1 MRSNSASPVHLRP
14 ARALALLVALAGLML
29 STGAFITPASPQP
42 VAVKPKPSPTAL
54 TPPTLAPSDGAFVEG
69 THAVASA
76 PTTADDSVASLWVDD
91 RQLVASP
98 TVGTSTFSFDVG
110 TNSIERRYG
119 NHLLVNGEHR
129 IDLPDLVDERA
140 TLEIPNEELVQ
151 GENSIQI
158 ITGTIASD
166 CGINHD
172 DFILSNLSLELL
184 GEVADG
190 EENEYS
196 YSMGDGSCG
205 SNTALL
211 KEATLTFFV
220 LGDPVGTTGLTTEL
234 DTSTLTN
241 GAHSLTAITE
251 SGAQTEHSVT
261 VNNAPAGAP
270 RLMPADGTIAAGEQ
284 PVLASF
290 QAGTPGGVEAVTVDG
305 SPLATVPTL
314 GHGAASFSFNVGSNS
329 IEARYHNYVL
339 VNGARSEI
347 GGDFVNQRVD
357 VMFPNDRLVPG
368 LNQIKVVTGA
378 TAGSC
383 GQNRDDFAI
392 SQIALT
398 PAAGTATGQGIKA
411 SYSMGDGNCGSSATA
426 LREVELAFTIDAPR
440 GGALAMLDTTAV
452 ADGEHTLAATST
464 TGQTATRLL
473 VVDNTAPE
481 VVSSTPAGGSTITS
495 AVSLAV
501 ELADA
506 SEVEGEATYRLDGQP
521 VELGSPIGPGLAA
534 GDHTIAVTATDSLG
548 NTATREIPFRSA
560 GIPDVPTDLA
570 PASGSTGIG
579 DTATLSAKV
588 AEPDGG
594 PVTAVFSQAQILT
607 PSQGWQGTTNQLPTT
622 LQIPGEERIGS
633 TQVLA
638 PGDAGTLPSAAA
650 TDVAFQRFDVP
661 IQGTVTAPV
670 LRWEGTIDPARR
682 AVLHAWNLRA
692 QTWDPVAA
700 ARGAAEAAT
709 VLTATVDDRYLDRQF
724 VHVLVTGEDP
734 FADDIDASG
743 RTGFDDPAGYDFSL
757 VHYTDTQYLSEGAV
771 EQETPQERAIW
782 EKAYGD
788 VTRWVAANAQDRKI
802 AYVAHTGD
810 IIENNIRKP
819 ATPEMERQV
828 VGEMELSS
836 RQQQV
841 LDDAGVA
848 NGVIAG
854 NHDNQSG
861 TENGRE
867 AIYNRYY
874 GPNRYT
880 EAAKRWQD
888 GSYGGPWQAGDNQ
901 NHFDLFS
908 AGGLDF
914 VVVGLSYGVTRDEAE
929 WADGVFKRFPDR
941 NGILLSHDYIKP
953 STSPDGRG
961 ATFSAPD
968 GAMLFNTI
976 VSDNPNVFLILAGH
990 EHGVGTNVKPQV
1002 GYIGNGVVELLADY
1016 QFYTVSADR
1025 LGLTEIGGYSGG
1037 DQLRFGASF
1046 FRMLQFDVDR
1056 GEMSVDTYSPL
1067 LDDFGATEF
1076 DIDRRYNG
1084 QEDTMVLPV
1093 DLTSRT
1099 TSFETDSVAVYAPTT
1114 VIGEATV
1121 PSGQVASVQWAGL
1134 KQGTAYAW
1142 VVTGRSGGGG
1152 VTTST
1157 PSIFATLDAN
1167 SRPVRIDDL
1176 VLAQ

>member
-1 MRSNSASPVHLRP
+1 MRRNSASPVHLRP
-14 ARALALLVALAGLML
+14 VRALALLVTLAGVML
-29 STGAFITPASPQP
+29 STGAFITPASTQP
-42 VAVKPKPSPTAL
+42 LLVKPKPSATAL
-54 TPPTLAPSDGAFVEG
+54 APATLSPRDGAFVEG
-69 THAVASA
+69 TQTVAST
-76 PTTADDSVASLWVDD
+76 PTTADDSVVSLWADEG
-91 RQLVASP
+91 RLEATP
-98 TVGTSTFSFDVG
+98 TVGTSRISFDVG
-110 TNSIERRYG
+110 TNSIEARYG

-129 IDLPDLVDERA
+129 IDLPDLVDERT
-140 TLEIPNEELVQ
+140 TLEVPNDALVQ
-151 GENSIQI
+151 GENTVQVV
-158 ITGTIASD
+158 TGTIQSS
-166 CGINHD
+166 CGTNHD
-172 DFILSNLSLELL
+172 DFVVSNVSLELL

-205 SNTALL
+205 SNTSLR
-211 KEATLTFFV
+211 KDATLTFFV

-241 GAHSLTAITE
+241 GAHTLTAVTE
-251 SGAQTEHSVT
+251 SGAQTEHTVT

-290 QAGTPGGVEAVTVDG
+290 LAGTPGSVASITVDG
-305 SPLATVPTL
+305 SPLATTPTL
-314 GHGAASFSFNVGSNS
+314 GHGAAAFSFDVGSNS
-329 IEARYHNYVL
+329 IEAKYHNHVL
-339 VNGARSEI
+339 VNGVKAEM

-368 LNQIKVVTGA
+368 LNTVTVVTG
-378 TAGSC
+378 TTTGSC
-383 GQNRDDFAI
+383 GQNRDDFTI
-392 SQIALT
+392 SKIALT
-398 PAAGTATGQGIKA
+398 PASGTATGQGIKT

-426 LREVELAFTIDAPR
+426 LREVELTFSVDAPQ
-440 GGALAMLDTTAV
+440 GGVRAALDTAALT
-452 ADGEHTLAATST
+452 DGEHTLAATST
-464 TGQTATRLL
+464 TGETATRLL

-481 VVSSTPAGGSTITS
+481 VVGSTPAAGSTITS

-506 SEVEGEATYRLDGQP
+506 SGIEGEATYALDGRP
-521 VELGSPIGPGLAA
+521 VGLGAPIGPGLAA
-534 GDHTIAVTATDSLG
+534 GDHTVAVTASDSLG
-548 NTATREIPFRSA
+548 NTATREISFRSA
-560 GIPDVPTDLA
+560 GIPDVPSDLR
-570 PASGSTGIG
+570 PASGSTDIG
-579 DTATLSAKV
+579 GTATLSATV

-594 PVTAVFSQAQILT
+594 PVTATFAQAQILT
-607 PSQGWQGTTNQLPTT
+607 PTQGWQGTTDQAPTT
-622 LQIPGEERIGS
+622 LQIPGEQRIGS
-633 TQVLA
+633 TKVLA
-638 PGDAGTLPSAAA
+638 PGDAGTLSSAAA
-650 TDVAFQRFDVP
+650 TDVAYQRFDVA
-661 IQGTVTAPV
+661 IKGKVTAPV

-682 AVLHAWNLRA
+682 AVLHAWNLQA
-692 QTWDPVAA
+692 QRWDPVSA
-700 ARGAAEAAT
+700 ARGAADAPT
-709 VLTATVDDRYLDRQF
+709 VLTATVDGRYLDGQL

-734 FADDIDASG
+734 FADDLDASG
-743 RTGFDDPAGYDFSL
+743 KAGFDDPAGYDFSL

-771 EQETPQERAIW
+771 EQETAEERAIW

-788 VTRWVAANAQDRKI
+788 VTRWVAANAEQRKI

-819 ATPEMERQV
+819 ANPAMQQQA
-828 VGEMELSS
+828 VGEMEVSS
-836 RQQQV
+836 RQQRV

-861 TENGRE
+861 TEDGPD

-874 GPNRYT
+874 GPDRYAD
-880 EAAKRWQD
+880 AARRWAN
-888 GSYGGPWQAGDNQ
+888 GSYGGPWQPGDNQ

-908 AGGLDF
+908 AGGIDF

-929 WADGVFKRFPDR
+929 WADGIFKRFPGR

-953 STSPDGRG
+953 SKSPDGRG
-961 ATFSAPD
+961 STFSAPD

-1002 GYIGNGVVELLADY
+1002 GAIGNGVVELLADY

-1025 LGLTEIGGYSGG
+1025 LGLTEVGGYSPQ

-1046 FRMLQFDVDR
+1046 FRLLQFDVDR

-1076 DIDRRYNG
+1076 DIDKRYNG

-1099 TSFETDSVAVYAPTT
+1099 TGFETDSVAVYAPTT

-1121 PSGQVASVQWAGL
+1121 PSGQVASVPWTGL
-1134 KQGTAYAW
+1134 RQGTAYAW
-1142 VVTGRSGGGG
+1142 VVTARSAGGGT
-1152 VTTST
+1152 TTSD
-1157 PSIFATLDAN
+1157 PSIFATLDAEG
-1167 SRPVRIDDL
+1167 RPVRIDDL
-1176 VLAQ
+1176 VLAR

>member
-1 MRSNSASPVHLRP
+1 MRTDSAGPAHFRP
-14 ARALALLVALAGLML
+14 LTAIALLLGLAAAML
-29 STGAFITPASPQP
+29 STGAFISPASTQP
-42 VAVKPKPSPTAL
+42 VVPKPKPSAGAL
-54 TPPTLAPSDGAFVEG
+54 TPPTLSPPDGAWLEG
-69 THAVASA
+69 RQAVASA
-76 PTTADDSVASLWVDD
+76 PTTVDDSVASLWVDD
-91 RQLVASP
+91 SEVDANA
-98 TVGTSTFSFDVG
+98 TVGTSKFRFDVG

-140 TLEIPNEELVQ
+140 TLEIPNDELVR
-151 GENSIQI
+151 GENTIEI
-158 ITGTIASD
+158 VTGTIASD
-166 CGINHD
+166 CGTNHD
-172 DFILSNLSLELL
+172 DFALSNLSLELL

-190 EENEYS
+190 EENDYT

-211 KEATLTFFV
+211 KRATLTFFI
-220 LGDPVGTTGLTTEL
+220 LGDPVGTTGLATDL

-241 GAHSLTAITE
+241 GAHLLTAITE
-251 SGAQTEHSVT
+251 SGAQTEHGFT

-270 RLMPADGTIAAGEQ
+270 RLMPADGSLVSGEV

-290 QAGTPGGVEAVTVDG
+290 LAGTQGGVDSVTVDG
-305 SPLATVPTL
+305 SPLAISPTL
-314 GHGAASFSFNVGSNS
+314 GHGAAAFSFNVGTNS
-329 IEARYHNYVL
+329 IEAKYHSYVL
-339 VNGARSEI
+339 VNGVKSDI
-347 GGDFVNQRVD
+347 GGDFVSQRVD

-368 LNQIKVVTGA
+368 MNRIKVVTGA
-378 TAGSC
+378 TAATC
-383 GQNRDDFAI
+383 GQNRDDFTI
-392 SQIALT
+392 SKLALA
-398 PAAGTATGQGIKA
+398 PASGTATGQDLKA
-411 SYSMGDGNCGSSATA
+411 SYSMGDGNCGSSTTAQREIDLIFNLDSPQGGVKAT
-426 LREVELAFTIDAPR
+426 
-440 GGALAMLDTTAV
+440 LDTTALV
-452 ADGEHTLAATST
+452 DGEHTLAATST
-464 TGQTATRLL
+464 TGQTATRLI

-481 VVSSTPAGGSTITS
+481 VASSTPAAGSTITS

-506 SEVEGEATYRLDGQP
+506 SEVEGAATYTLDGQP
-521 VELGSPIGPGLAA
+521 IELGAPVGPGLAT
-534 GDHTIAVTATDSLG
+534 GDHLITARATDSLG
-548 NTATREIPFRSA
+548 NEATREIRFRSA
-560 GIPDVPTDLA
+560 GIPDVPIDLA
-570 PASGSTGIG
+570 PASGSTDIG
-579 DTATLSAKV
+579 DSATLSAKV
-588 AEPDGG
+588 AEPGG
-594 PVTAVFSQAQILT
+594 GRTTAVFSQAEILT
-607 PSQGWQGTTNQLPTT
+607 PNQGWQGTTGTMPTT
-622 LQIPGEERIGS
+622 LRVPGEQRIGS
-633 TQVLA
+633 TKVLA

-650 TDVAFQRFDVP
+650 TDLAYQRFDVP
-661 IQGTVTAPV
+661 IKGKVTAPV
-670 LRWEGTIDPARR
+670 LRWEGAIDPARR
-682 AVLHAWNLRA
+682 VVLNAWNVRA
-692 QTWDPVAA
+692 GSWDPVAG
-700 ARGAAEAAT
+700 ARGAAETAT
-709 VLTATVDDRYLDRQF
+709 VLTATVDERYLDGQF
-724 VHVLVTGEDP
+724 VHVLITGEDP
-734 FADDIDASG
+734 FADDIDA
-743 RTGFDDPAGYDFSL
+743 RDMVGFDDPAGYDFSL

-771 EQETPQERAIW
+771 EQETPEERAVW

-788 VTRWVAANAQDRKI
+788 VTRWVAANAKDRKI

-810 IIENNIRKP
+810 IIENNIRLP
-819 ATPEMERQV
+819 ATPELERQV

-836 RQQQV
+836 SQQQV
-841 LDDAGVA
+841 LDDAGIA

-861 TENGRE
+861 TEDGPE

-874 GPNRYT
+874 GPDRY
-880 EAAKRWQD
+880 AAAARRWQNA
-888 GSYGGPWQAGDNQ
+888 SYGGPWRDGDNQ

-929 WADGVFKRFPDR
+929 WADEIFKRFPGR
-941 NGILLSHDYIKP
+941 NGILLSHDYLKP

-976 VSDNPNVFLILAGH
+976 VADNPNVFLILAGH

-1002 GYIGNGVVELLADY
+1002 GDIGNGVVELLADY

-1025 LGLTEIGGYSGG
+1025 LGLTEAGGYSPT

-1099 TSFETDSVAVYAPTT
+1099 TSFVTDSVAVYAPTA

-1121 PSGQVASVQWAGL
+1121 PSGQVASVAWAGL
-1134 KQGTAYAW
+1134 KKGTAYAW
-1142 VVTGRSGGGG
+1142 VVTARSAGGG

-1167 SRPVRIDDL
+1167 GRPVRIHDL
-1176 VLAQ
+1176 VLAR

>member
-1 MRSNSASPVHLRP
+1 MRSNSASHVHLRP
-14 ARALALLVALAGLML
+14 GRALALLLALAGLML
-29 STGAFITPASPQP
+29 STGAFITPASTQP
-42 VAVKPKPSPTAL
+42 VAHKPRPSPSAL
-54 TPPTLAPSDGAFVEG
+54 TPPSLAPRDGAFVEG
-69 THAVASA
+69 TQTVGST
-76 PTTADDSVASLWVDD
+76 PTTADDSIASLWVDD
-91 RQLVASP
+91 RQLVSSP
-98 TVGTSTFSFDVG
+98 TVGTSTFSFDVDS
-110 TNSIERRYG
+110 NSIEARYR
-119 NHLLVNGEHR
+119 NHLVVNGEHR
-129 IDLPDLVDERA
+129 IDLPDLVNERA
-140 TLEIPNEELVQ
+140 TLEIPDDQLVQ
-151 GENSIQI
+151 GENSIRLV
-158 ITGTIASD
+158 TGTIASD
-166 CGINHD
+166 CGTNHD
-172 DFILSNLSLELL
+172 DFIVSNLSLELL

-190 EENEYS
+190 EENDYS

-205 SNTALL
+205 SNTALK

-234 DTSTLTN
+234 ATSTLTN
-241 GAHSLTAITE
+241 GTHTLTAVTE
-251 SGAQTEHSVT
+251 SGAQTEHAIT

-270 RLMPADGTIAAGEQ
+270 RLMPADGTIAAGEL

-290 QAGTPGGVEAVTVDG
+290 LAGTPGGVDSVSIDG
-305 SPLATVPTL
+305 SPLAIAPTL
-314 GHGAASFSFNVGSNS
+314 GHGSAAFSFNVASNS
-329 IEARYHNYVL
+329 IEAKYHNYVL
-339 VNGARSEI
+339 VNGVRSDI
-347 GGDFVNQRVD
+347 GGDFVSQRVD
-357 VMFPNDRLVPG
+357 VIFPNDRLVPG
-368 LNQIKVVTGA
+368 LNQIKVVTGV
-378 TAGSC
+378 TASSC

-392 SQIALT
+392 SQIALA
-398 PAAGTATGQGIKA
+398 PASGAATGQDIKA
-411 SYSMGDGNCGSSATA
+411 SYSMGDGNCGSSTTA
-426 LREVELAFTIDAPR
+426 RREVELAFVLDSPQ
-440 GGALAMLDTTAV
+440 GGVHANLDTTAL
-452 ADGEHTLAATST
+452 ADGEHTLAARST

-473 VVDNTAPE
+473 IVDNTAPE
-481 VVSSTPAGGSTITS
+481 VASSTPAAGSTIAS

-506 SEVEGEATYRLDGQP
+506 SEVEGEATYTLDGQP
-521 VELGSPIGPGLAA
+521 IELGTLIGPGLAA

-548 NTATREIPFRSA
+548 STAAREIPFRSA

-570 PASGSTGIG
+570 PASGSTDIE

-588 AEPDGG
+588 AEPGGG
-594 PVTAVFSQAQILT
+594 PVTAIFSQAQILT
-607 PSQGWQGTTNQLPTT
+607 PNQGWQGTTDQVPTT
-622 LQIPGEERIGS
+622 LKIPGEKRIGS
-633 TQVLA
+633 TKVLA

-650 TDVAFQRFDVP
+650 TDVAYQRFDVP
-661 IQGTVTAPV
+661 IKGKVTAPV

-682 AVLHAWNLRA
+682 VVLHAWNIRA
-692 QTWDPVAA
+692 RTWDPVAA

-709 VLTATVDDRYLDRQF
+709 VLTATVDERYLDGQF

-734 FADDIDASG
+734 FADDIDATG
-743 RTGFDDPAGYDFSL
+743 KVGFDDPAGYDFSL

-788 VTRWVAANAQDRKI
+788 VTRWVAANAQARKI

-810 IIENNIRKP
+810 LIENNIRKP

-861 TENGRE
+861 TEEGPE

-874 GPNRYT
+874 GPDRYT
-880 EAAKRWQD
+880 EAAKRWQN

-929 WADGVFKRFPDR
+929 WADGIFKRFPDR
-941 NGILLSHDYIKP
+941 NAILLSHDYLKP
-953 STSPDGRG
+953 SASPDGRG

-1002 GYIGNGVVELLADY
+1002 GDIGNGVVELLADY

-1025 LGLTEIGGYSGG
+1025 LGLTDIGGYSPN

-1076 DIDRRYNG
+1076 DIDHRYNG

-1093 DLTSRT
+1093 DLSSRT
-1099 TSFETDSVAVYAPTT
+1099 TSFESDSVAVYAPTS

-1121 PSGQVASVQWAGL
+1121 PSGQVASVQWSRL
-1134 KQGTAYAW
+1134 KKGTAYAW
-1142 VVTGRSGGGG
+1142 VVTARSAGGG

-1167 SRPVRIDDL
+1167 GRPVRIDDL